1 MINSEHNL
9 TVDDLIVEY
18 MIFKVKN
25 GYEPQFL
32 ASEFI
37 EFLHFFE
44 SKMPVQDILYESE
57 QLFQR
62 FFERKAE
69 HDWHRCDPKEMFLPH
84 MEMMYSKDDE
94 DYIIKANY
102 KLSDY
107 DLGCLN
113 TYYMPDGKLGKGKTA
128 EIRKLI
134 GEFLSGQS
142 KRKIDET
149 IEFDENSLMIGKCVA
164 AKIVEIIWR
173 YYIKHLIESRKWQLY
188 NMNEYLFNND
198 LAEILGLKSIKQKL
212 LDFYE
217 VISKRIAILYQQD
230 KDLKISSRSSGYL
243 ARANYELLI
252 DGFQYIFEIAFG
264 EYKKTLDIDL
274 ATLPIKEN
282 DKIDKKNMPDK
293 FYFPVMTITQNQL
306 DDLSKLVRTLDGNIS
321 KN

>member
-44 SKMPVQDILYESE
+44 SKMSVQDILYESE

-69 HDWHRCDPKEMFLPH
+69 YDWHRWNPKEMFLPH
-84 MEMMYSKDDE
+84 MEMMYSKDDD

-102 KLSDY
+102 RLSDY

-113 TYYMPDGKLGKGKTA
+113 TYYMSDGKLEKGKTA

-134 GEFLSGQS
+134 GEFLSGQP

-149 IEFDENSLMIGKCVA
+149 IEVDENALIVGKHIA
-164 AKIVEIIWR
+164 AKIVNVIWNK
-173 YYIKHLIESRKWQLY
+173 YVSDLINFNQWPMQCKDIEK
-188 NMNEYLFNND
+188 YLFNID
-198 LAEILGLKSIKQKL
+198 LAEIIGLKSIKNEL
-212 LDFYE
+212 LDFYR
-217 VISKRIAILYQQD
+217 VISKRIAVLYQQD
-230 KDLKISSRSSGYL
+230 KNLEISSRSNGYSL
-243 ARANYELLI
+243 Y
-252 DGFQYIFEIAFG
+252 
-264 EYKKTLDIDL
+264 IDL
-274 ATLPIKEN
+274 KTSTFKESYEAPGIYYMWDSHEFIITTTRIGN
-282 DKIDKKNMPDK
+282 DD
-293 FYFPVMTITQNQL
+293 VQQ
-306 DDLSKLVRTLDGNIS
+306 LVRTLDGNIS

>member
-44 SKMPVQDILYESE
+44 SKMSVQDILYESE

-69 HDWHRCDPKEMFLPH
+69 YDWHRWNPKEMFLPH
-84 MEMMYSKDDE
+84 MEMMYSKDDD

-102 KLSDY
+102 RLSDY

-113 TYYMPDGKLGKGKTA
+113 TYYMSDGKLEKGKTA

-134 GEFLSGQS
+134 GEFLSGQP

-149 IEFDENSLMIGKCVA
+149 IEVDENALIVGKHIA
-164 AKIVEIIWR
+164 AEIVNVIWNK
-173 YYIKHLIESRKWQLY
+173 YVSNLINFNQWPMQCKDIEK
-188 NMNEYLFNND
+188 YLFNID
-198 LAEILGLKSIKQKL
+198 LAEIIGLKSIKNEL
-212 LDFYE
+212 LDFYR
-217 VISKRIAILYQQD
+217 VISKRIAVLYQQD
-230 KDLKISSRSSGYL
+230 KNLEISSRSNGYSL
-243 ARANYELLI
+243 Y
-252 DGFQYIFEIAFG
+252 
-264 EYKKTLDIDL
+264 IDL
-274 ATLPIKEN
+274 KTSTFKESYEAPGIYYMWDSHEFIITTTQIGN
-282 DKIDKKNMPDK
+282 DN
-293 FYFPVMTITQNQL
+293 VQQ
-306 DDLSKLVRTLDGNIS
+306 LVRTLDGNIS

>member
-25 GYEPQFL
+25 GYDPQFL

-44 SKMPVQDILYESE
+44 SKMSVQDILYESE

-69 HDWHRCDPKEMFLPH
+69 YDWHRWNPKEMFLPH
-84 MEMMYSKDDE
+84 MEMMYSKDDD

-102 KLSDY
+102 RLSDY

-113 TYYMPDGKLGKGKTA
+113 TYYMSDGKLEKGKTA

-134 GEFLSGQS
+134 GEFLSGQP

-149 IEFDENSLMIGKCVA
+149 IEVDENALIVGKHIA
-164 AKIVEIIWR
+164 AKIVNVIWNK
-173 YYIKHLIESRKWQLY
+173 YVSDLINFNQWPMQCKDIEK
-188 NMNEYLFNND
+188 YLFNID
-198 LAEILGLKSIKQKL
+198 LAEIIGLKSIKNEL
-212 LDFYE
+212 LDFYR
-217 VISKRIAILYQQD
+217 VISKRIAVLYQQD
-230 KDLKISSRSSGYL
+230 KNLEISSRSNGYSL
-243 ARANYELLI
+243 Y
-252 DGFQYIFEIAFG
+252 
-264 EYKKTLDIDL
+264 IDL
-274 ATLPIKEN
+274 KTSTFKESYEAPGIYYMWDSHEFIITTTRIGN
-282 DKIDKKNMPDK
+282 DD
-293 FYFPVMTITQNQL
+293 VQQ
-306 DDLSKLVRTLDGNIS
+306 LVRTLDGNIS

>member
-9 TVDDLIVEY
+9 TIDDLIVEY

-69 HDWHRCDPKEMFLPH
+69 HDWHRWNPKEMFLPH
-84 MEMMYSKDDE
+84 MEMMYSKDDD

-102 KLSDY
+102 RFSDY

-113 TYYMPDGKLGKGKTA
+113 TYYMSDGKLGKGKTA

-134 GEFLSGQS
+134 GEFLSGQP

-149 IEFDENSLMIGKCVA
+149 IEVDENALIVGKHIA
-164 AKIVEIIWR
+164 AKIVNVIWNK
-173 YYIKHLIESRKWQLY
+173 YVSDLINFNQWPMQCKDIEK
-188 NMNEYLFNND
+188 YLFNID
-198 LAEILGLKSIKQKL
+198 LAEIIGLKSIKNEL
-212 LDFYE
+212 LDFYR
-217 VISKRIAILYQQD
+217 VISKRIAVLYQQD
-230 KDLKISSRSSGYL
+230 KNLEISSRSNGYSL
-243 ARANYELLI
+243 Y
-252 DGFQYIFEIAFG
+252 
-264 EYKKTLDIDL
+264 IDL
-274 ATLPIKEN
+274 KTSTFKESYEAPGIYNMWDSHEFIITTTRIGN
-282 DKIDKKNMPDK
+282 DD
-293 FYFPVMTITQNQL
+293 VQQ
-306 DDLSKLVRTLDGNIS
+306 LVRTLDGNIS